1 MLRPSEPLAALGP
14 AGHIGI
20 VVEDLDTAIS
30 TFSHVV
36 GRFRKL
42 PNDPAGVPIQ
52 TAEGTSVVDLRAA
65 YSIAGPPFIEL
76 IQGVPGT
83 LWDRRDGPYVH
94 HIGYWVPPDEME
106 KTSARLT
113 ELGLPWLAKR
123 PHEPGQVPRI
133 LYHASGDLRIELI
146 DARRREELRIGSP
159 DP

>member
-42 PNDPAGVPIQ
+42 PRDPAGVPIQ

-83 LWDRRDGPYVH
+83 LWDRRDRPYVH
-94 HIGYWVPPDEME
+94 HIGYWVPPDEMANAF
-106 KTSARLT
+106 ARLT
-113 ELGLPWLAKR
+113 ELCLARLAKR
-123 PHEPGQVPRI
+123 SHQPAPVPR
-133 LYHASGDLRIELI
+133 LPYDAS
-146 DARRREELRIGSP
+146 
-159 DP
+159 